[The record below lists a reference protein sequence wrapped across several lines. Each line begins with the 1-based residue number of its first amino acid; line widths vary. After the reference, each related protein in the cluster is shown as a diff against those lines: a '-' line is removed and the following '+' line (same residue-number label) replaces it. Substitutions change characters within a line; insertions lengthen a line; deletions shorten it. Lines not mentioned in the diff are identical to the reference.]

1 MSESAVKAKRR
12 FFGVVTSPVRRWIT
26 TFVSMKDRPV
36 RTQALKRGA
45 IPRSDAGSRMA
56 QPAAAMT
63 ESREAS
69 IGARGPER
77 SSQRPAAIARNMGP
91 NEIEA
96 SMRPTSKDEAPA

>member
-12 FFGVVTSPVRRWIT
+12 FFGVVTSPREALDHDVREHEG
-26 TFVSMKDRPV
+26 
-36 RTQALKRGA
+36 QARE
-45 IPRSDAGSRMA
+45 DAGAEKRRDPEVGCGKQDGA
-56 QPAAAMT
+56 AAAAMT